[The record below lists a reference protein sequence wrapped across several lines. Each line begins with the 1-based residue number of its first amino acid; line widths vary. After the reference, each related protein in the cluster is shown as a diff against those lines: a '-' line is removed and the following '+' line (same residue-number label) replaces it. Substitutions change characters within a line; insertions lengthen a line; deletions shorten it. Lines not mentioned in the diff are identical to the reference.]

1 MGRVFFIAILIIT
14 TSACVPTSYE
24 PLQEQQS
31 SLSSY
36 WQKNISADITQ
47 YSCIVCHHSES
58 IANNSDYVLLQ
69 NVEEDYLNKN
79 LEMTLAYLQRSNQHG
94 ELFLSKSRGLEH
106 TQVLELQSDKYLA
119 LQSFVEMATQQDEAR
134 SSAIAFYKENIS
146 DDLIQGKCT
155 LCHGEFRLAGDTR
168 LIFVDS
174 DMANYQDIN
183 VNRIIEYGAA
193 SANNFDNLFLK
204 ATGTGHGGGEIIKSD
219 SQAADL
225 LSQFL
230 QLLAPSSEL

>member
-1 MGRVFFIAILIIT
+1 MSRVFFIAILIMT
-14 TSACVPTSYE
+14 TSACVPTSYDA
-24 PLQEQQS
+24 LQEQQS
-31 SLSSY
+31 PLSSY

-79 LEMTLAYLQRSNQHG
+79 LKVTLAYLQKSNQHG
-94 ELFLSKSRGLEH
+94 ELFLSKSRGLDH
-106 TQVLELQSDKYLA
+106 TEVLELQSDKYLA
-119 LQSFVEMATQQDEAR
+119 LQSFVEMATQQEETR
-134 SSAIAFYKENIS
+134 TEAIAFYKENLS

-174 DMANYQDIN
+174 DLANYQDIN
-183 VNRIIEYGAA
+183 VNRIIDYGAV
-193 SANNFDNLFLK
+193 SANNLDNLFLK
-204 ATGTGHGGGEIIKSD
+204 ATGTGHGGGEIIKTD
-219 SQAADL
+219 SQDADL

-230 QLLAPSSEL
+230 QLLAPSSEP

>member
-1 MGRVFFIAILIIT
+1 MGRAFFIAILIIS
-14 TSACVPTSYE
+14 TSACVPSSYE

-31 SLSSY
+31 PISSF

-69 NVEEDYLNKN
+69 NSENNYLDRN
-79 LEMTLAYLQRSNQHG
+79 LEMTLAYLQRSEQHS
-94 ELFLSKSRGLEH
+94 ELFLSKSRGLDH
-106 TQVLELQSDKYLA
+106 TQVLEAQSDKYIT
-119 LQSFVEMATQQDEAR
+119 LQAFVDLATQQDEGRDA
-134 SSAIAFYKENIS
+134 AVAFYKENLS
-146 DDLIQGKCT
+146 DGLIQGKCT
-155 LCHGEFRLAGDTR
+155 LCHGEFRLAGDTS

-174 DMANYQDIN
+174 DMANYQEIN
-183 VNRIIEYGAA
+183 AARTIDFVAA

-204 ATGTGHGGGEIIKSD
+204 ATGSGHGGGEIIKSD
-219 SQAADL
+219 SQYADL

-230 QLLAPSSEL
+230 QLLAPQDQP

>member
-1 MGRVFFIAILIIT
+1 MSRVFIIAILIMT
-14 TSACVPTSYE
+14 TSACVPTSYDA
-24 PLQEQQS
+24 LQEQQS
-31 SLSSY
+31 PLSSY

-58 IANNSDYVLLQ
+58 IANKSDFVLLQ
-69 NVEEDYLNKN
+69 NVEEDYLSKN

-94 ELFLSKSRGLEH
+94 DLLLSKSRGLEH
-106 TQVLELQSDKYLA
+106 TEVLELQSDKYLA
-119 LQSFVEMATQQDEAR
+119 LQAFVEMATVQDEAR
-134 SSAIAFYKENIS
+134 NEAIAFYKENLS
-146 DDLIQGKCT
+146 DNLIQGQCT

-183 VNRIIEYGAA
+183 VNRIIDYGAV
-193 SANNFDNLFLK
+193 SANNLDNLFLK
-204 ATGTGHGGGEIIKSD
+204 ATGTGHGGGEIIKTD
-219 SQAADL
+219 SQDADL

-230 QLLAPSSEL
+230 QLLAPSSEP